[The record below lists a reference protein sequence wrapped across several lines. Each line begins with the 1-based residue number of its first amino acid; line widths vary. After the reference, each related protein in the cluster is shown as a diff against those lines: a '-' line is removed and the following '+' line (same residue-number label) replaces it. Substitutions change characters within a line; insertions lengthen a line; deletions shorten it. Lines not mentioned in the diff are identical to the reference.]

1 VLSSVKL
8 DLNPNG
14 TSKGFGYVCF
24 NEVEDAKRAEE
35 ELNDKEI
42 EGRVLSVC
50 KFVKK
55 AERIKANR
63 KAADK
68 NKKFEGSNNNL

>member
-1 VLSSVKL
+1 M
-8 DLNPNG
+8 
-14 TSKGFGYVCF
+14 CF
-24 NEVEDAKRAEE
+24 QEVDDAKKAEE
-35 ELNDKEI
+35 ELNDKEVD
-42 EGRVLSVC
+42 GRTLSVC

-68 NKKFEGSNNNL
+68 SKGKFEGSNNCNL